1 MTDFGGCDRINE
13 VCTKQL
19 RCKLRMYYT
28 SFLEPGAALCID
40 N

>member
-1 MTDFGGCDRINE
+1 MTDFGGCDKINE

-19 RCKLRMYYT
+19 TYKLRMLHT
-28 SFLEPGAALCID
+28 SFLKPGAALCID